1 MKKTILIF
9 SLVAISFA
17 SCSSDAEINDIS
29 ANGAVETKSA
39 LDKIFTVEK
48 VADDISIAGSSGN
61 IACTDLDGNF
71 YFAEGT
77 DVMKYDLQT
86 KETVKAFK
94 LPEKFEGYVALC
106 VDQQKNLYYKAFDK
120 LFKISGVD
128 GSVADL
134 TSRIPFPTN
143 TTAVVLCGI
152 TAAENGNV
160 FLSGYAYQDV
170 PTPLIR
176 EHIFKVT
183 PQAVISEFASYVRGD
198 YPYLKGSSLVKSKG
212 SYVYVVDLKEENPDN
227 NRYLKI
233 NTTNGQIE
241 DLSAHT
247 PVKAISATHSKD
259 NPYALSGNDIVR
271 IRPTE
276 TSDLLIGTIP
286 SYITD
291 ENGELVSL
299 GYLGNFWMNAEAT
312 VFYVMSHDY
321 GQNKSACYKLTLE

>member
-48 VADDISIAGSSGN
+48 VADDIRFGGVNSNST
-61 IACTDLDGNF
+61 CTDLDGNL
-71 YFAEGT
+71 YFVKRSSL

-86 KETVKAFK
+86 KEVTVAFK
-94 LPEKFEGYVALC
+94 LPEGIYSGGSIC
-106 VDQQKNLYYKAFDK
+106 VDYQKNLYYAVNSK
-120 LFKISGVD
+120 LYKISAVD
-128 GSVADL
+128 GSVTDL
-134 TSRIPFPTN
+134 SSRIP
-143 TTAVVLCGI
+143 VLVDHIAGI
-152 TAAENGNV
+152 CAAENGNV
-160 FLSGYAYQDV
+160 FLSGYNNAE
-170 PTPLIR
+170 R
-176 EHIFKVT
+176 IFKIT
-183 PQAVISEFASYVRGD
+183 PQGQITEVTSYIRGE

-212 SYVYVVDLKEENPDN
+212 SYVYVVSLMEENPDN
-227 NRYLKI
+227 KRYLKI

-247 PVKAISATHSKD
+247 PVQAISATHSKD
-259 NPYALSGNDIVR
+259 NPYALSGNYIVR

-291 ENGELVSL
+291 ENGELVPL
-299 GYLGNFWMNAEAT
+299 EHLANFCINAEAT
-312 VFYVMSHDY
+312 VFYVMSYDY
-321 GQNKSACYKLTLE
+321 DQNKSVCYKLTLE